1 MHIPLK
7 NKYWTPVAVFA
18 FVVLLLGFVPGAGN
32 AQSPETVE
40 AVDEGPQS
48 VPYVAGELLVTYE
61 PEASANGREAANR
74 EANARTEERFP
85 QIDTRL
91 LVFPEIKNEQG
102 RENREQALE
111 RKIQALEREPAVAS
125 AGYNYIVEPGFVPND
140 PRVGDQYAL
149 DRIRAFRAW
158 EYSRGG
164 EVDVA
169 VVDSGV
175 DQDHPDIGKISGQID
190 FVENDSIADDDS
202 GHGTHV
208 AGIAGALTDNGTG
221 VAGACPSC
229 RLLIAKVL
237 PADNRGTLE
246 DVINGIIW
254 SADNGAEVINLS
266 LGHYGAS
273 TAEEDAVN
281 YAWNNG
287 VAVVGA
293 AGNDGTSER
302 FYPAAYPNAI
312 AISATTR
319 DDRLASFSN
328 YGGWVD
334 LSAPGVGVLSTVPGG
349 YDNLSGTSVAAPHV
363 SALAGLISAQG
374 YSAAQIRNRMEAT
387 AADLGSNGKDVD
399 FGYGRIDAYR
409 AAYRAYKQVV
419 DNDSARFSASGNW
432 GLSSWNREKAGRN
445 YRVTRP
451 ARVTDS
457 AKFQVKVPST
467 TYYDVYAWWPDY
479 PRFNDRT
486 RYVIRTTSGF
496 KAKTV
501 NQRENGG
508 RWNKLGTYRL
518 AAGDEPY
525 IQVVRRSAGS
535 GYIIADAV
543 LIKRR

>member
-1 MHIPLK
+1 M
-7 NKYWTPVAVFA
+7 FA
-18 FVVLLLGFVPGAGN
+18 FVSLLLGFAPGAGN
-32 AQSPETVE
+32 AQSPE
-40 AVDEGPQS
+40 AVDEGPQG
-48 VPYVAGELLVTYE
+48 VPYAAGELLVTYE
-61 PEASANGREAANR
+61 SEASANSREATNR

-91 LVFPEIKNEQG
+91 LVFPEIKNERA

-111 RKIQALEREPAVAS
+111 RKIQALERNPAVAS
-125 AGYNYIVEPGFVPND
+125 AGYNYTVEPGFVPND
-140 PRVGDQYAL
+140 PRIDDQYAL

-158 EYSRGG
+158 EYSRG
-164 EVDVA
+164 ETTDIA
-169 VVDSGV
+169 IVDSGI
-175 DQDHPDIGKISGQID
+175 DQDHPDLGKVSGQID

-208 AGIAGALTDNGTG
+208 AGIAGALTNNGTG

-229 RLLIAKVL
+229 RLLISKVL
-237 PADNRGTLE
+237 PADNVGTLE
-246 DVINGIIW
+246 DVIEGIIW

-281 YAWNNG
+281 YATNKG
-287 VAVVGA
+287 ALVVGA
-293 AGNDGTSER
+293 AGNDGVTER

-312 AISATTR
+312 AVSATNR

-328 YGGWVD
+328 YGDWID
-334 LSAPGVGVLSTVPGG
+334 LAAPGVGVLSTRPGG
-349 YDNLSGTSVAAPHV
+349 YDYSSGTSMAAPHV

-374 YSAAQIRNRMEAT
+374 YSAAQVRNRMEVT
-387 AADLGSNGKDVD
+387 AADLGPNGKDVA
-399 FGYGRIDAYR
+399 FGYGMIDAYR
-409 AAYRAYKQVV
+409 AAYRVYKQVV
-419 DNDSARFSASGNW
+419 DNDSSRFSASGNW
-432 GLSSWNREKAGRN
+432 GLSSWNQEKAGRN

-451 ARVTDS
+451 AGATDS
-457 AKFQVKVPST
+457 AKFEVKVPST
-467 TYYDVYAWWPDY
+467 TYYDVYAWWPDH
-479 PRFNDRT
+479 PKFNNRA

-501 NQRENGG
+501 NQRKNGG

>member
-1 MHIPLK
+1 MSRHLK
-7 NKYWTPVAVFA
+7 NKLWPPAATLMCVMVLLGFTPVA
-18 FVVLLLGFVPGAGN
+18 GSTQTP
-32 AQSPETVE
+32 E
-40 AVDEGPQS
+40 AVDEGPEGT
-48 VPYVAGELLVTYE
+48 PYAAGELLVTYE
-61 PEASANGREAANR
+61 PEASSDRREATNR
-74 EANARTEERFP
+74 EADAETEKRFP
-85 QIDTRL
+85 QIDARL
-91 LVFPEIKNEQG
+91 LVFPEIKNEQS

-111 RKIQALEREPAVAS
+111 RKIQALERNPAVAS

-164 EVDVA
+164 EVDIA

-175 DQDHPDIGKISGQID
+175 DQNHPDIGKISGQID

-208 AGIAGALTDNGTG
+208 AGIAGALTGNGTG
-221 VAGACPSC
+221 IAGACPSC

-237 PADNRGTLE
+237 PADGVGTLE
-246 DVINGIIW
+246 DVIDGIIW

-266 LGHYGAS
+266 LGHYGTS

-281 YAWNNG
+281 YAWNKG
-287 VAVVGA
+287 AVVAGA
-293 AGNDGTSER
+293 AGNDSTNQR
-302 FYPAAYPNAI
+302 FYPAAYTNAI
-312 AISATTR
+312 AVSATNQ

-328 YGGWVD
+328 YGGWID
-334 LSAPGVGVLSTVPGG
+334 LAAPGVGVLSTVPDDYG
-349 YDNLSGTSVAAPHV
+349 YVSGTSMATPHV

-374 YSAAQIRNRMEAT
+374 YSASQIRNRMETT
-387 AADLGSNGKDVD
+387 AADLGPNGKDVG

-419 DNDSARFSASGNW
+419 DNDSARFNASGNW

-451 ARVTDS
+451 AKVTDS
-457 AKFQVKVPST
+457 AKFKVKVPST

-479 PRFNDRT
+479 PKFNNRT
-486 RYVIRTTSGF
+486 RYVIRTTSGW

-501 NQRENGG
+501 NQRRNGG

-535 GYIIADAV
+535 GYIIADAI